1 MTTYIKLN
9 KFRIE
14 IFCNHGYCLALAI
27 VSPAHAFLA
36 IASSYYLGSRSA
48 AYFLRSQR
56 QKWVVYLRGLSTLVL
71 ALSPLICMISTGALH
86 IDVMSEEGI
95 SYYVEGAIEISTWLL
110 HFIYVM
116 TLVERLT
123 PSIRGEFDF

>member
-1 MTTYIKLN
+1 M
-9 KFRIE
+9 
-14 IFCNHGYCLALAI
+14 
-27 VSPAHAFLA
+27 
-36 IASSYYLGSRSA
+36 
-48 AYFLRSQR
+48 RSQR

-95 SYYVEGAIEISTWLL
+95 SYYLEGAIEISTWLL

-123 PSIRGEFDF
+123 PSIRGEFDL

>member
-1 MTTYIKLN
+1 
-9 KFRIE
+9 
-14 IFCNHGYCLALAI
+14 
-27 VSPAHAFLA
+27 
-36 IASSYYLGSRSA
+36 
-48 AYFLRSQR
+48 
-56 QKWVVYLRGLSTLVL
+56 
-71 ALSPLICMISTGALH
+71 MISTGALH

-95 SYYVEGAIEISTWLL
+95 SYYLEGAIEISTWLL

>member
-1 MTTYIKLN
+1 MADQIN
-9 KFRIE
+9 
-14 IFCNHGYCLALAI
+14 
-27 VSPAHAFLA
+27 
-36 IASSYYLGSRSA
+36 
-48 AYFLRSQR
+48 AYVIYEWSL
-56 QKWVVYLRGLSTLVL
+56 
-71 ALSPLICMISTGALH
+71 STGALH

>member
-1 MTTYIKLN
+1 
-9 KFRIE
+9 
-14 IFCNHGYCLALAI
+14 
-27 VSPAHAFLA
+27 
-36 IASSYYLGSRSA
+36 
-48 AYFLRSQR
+48 
-56 QKWVVYLRGLSTLVL
+56 
-71 ALSPLICMISTGALH
+71 MISTGALH

-123 PSIRGEFDF
+123 PSIRGEFYVPNFYIFFILELSRNKFL